1 MARQRNTI
9 PNYIPRAARDYVLG
23 AASRFP
29 ALALLGPRQSGKT
42 TLARYAFPDMPYS
55 NLEDPVVRAHANED
69 PVGYL
74 DGFPRGAVLDE
85 IQNVPALFSHLQPR
99 LDAAEHRGVSFI
111 LTGSHQ
117 FKLVER
123 ITQSLAGRLALARL
137 LPLSLAELGADGR
150 LDGVDLDQLLW
161 RGGYPR
167 AWGPKARP
175 GEVYLSYLETYIE
188 RDVRLLVNLKD
199 ADLFRRFLQLVAG
212 RTGQLLNKE
221 SLARDV
227 GIDPKTVESWLAAL
241 ETSFVIV
248 RLRPHHANLGKRLI
262 KTPKLYM
269 VDTGLA
275 CHLLRIDEPRQLTAH
290 PLRGALFETLIVGEL
305 LKRRFN
311 AGKSANLFFY
321 RDAHGTEVDL
331 ILEYADGVY
340 PIEIKAASTY
350 TQKFS
355 AGLHA
360 VSPLAPRG
368 GAVVLGGGESGVREG
383 MRIVPWTDLTALAE
397 ELDL

>member
-1 MARQRNTI
+1 MQ
-9 PNYIPRAARDYVLG
+9 G

-42 TLARYAFPDMPYS
+42 TLAHYAFPDMPYS
-55 NLEDPVVRAHANED
+55 NLEDPIVRARASED

-74 DGFPRGAVLDE
+74 DAFPRGAVLDE
-85 IQNVPALFSHLQPR
+85 IQNVPSLFSHLQPR
-99 LDAAEHRGVSFI
+99 LDAAEHSGIRFI

-150 LDGVDLDQLLW
+150 LDGVDLDHVIW

-167 AWGPKARP
+167 AWSPDARP

-199 ADLFRRFLQLVAG
+199 ADVFRRFLQLVAG

-321 RDAHGTEVDL
+321 RDAHDTEVDL
-331 ILEYADGVY
+331 LLEYADGVY

-355 AGLHA
+355 TGLNA
-360 VSPLAPRG
+360 VSTLAPRG
-368 GAVVLGGGESGVREG
+368 GAVVLGGGDAGVRG
-383 MRIVPWTDLTALAE
+383 STRIVPWTDLAALAE
-397 ELDL
+397 EFEL

>member
-1 MARQRNTI
+1 MVNPTS
-9 PNYIPRAARDYVLG
+9 YIPRAAEGYAHGALG
-23 AASRFP
+23 RFP

-42 TLARYAFPDMPYS
+42 TLARHAFPDMPYS
-55 NLEDPVVRAHANED
+55 NLEDPVVRAQASED

-74 DGFPRGAVLDE
+74 DAFPEGAVLDE

-99 LDAAEHRGVSFI
+99 LDAADRNAQFV

-123 ITQSLAGRLALARL
+123 ITQSLAGRLGLVRL
-137 LPLSLAELGADGR
+137 LPLSLAELRAAGR
-150 LDGVDLDQLLW
+150 LDGGDLDEAIW

-167 AWGPKARP
+167 AWNRGARP

-227 GIDPKTVESWLAAL
+227 GVDPKTMEVWLNAL
-241 ETSFVIV
+241 EASFVVV
-248 RLRPHHANLGKRLI
+248 RLQPYHANLGKRLI
-262 KTPKLYM
+262 KTPKIYM
-269 VDTGLA
+269 IDSGLA
-275 CHLLRIDEPRQLTAH
+275 CHLLRIEEKHQLAAH
-290 PLRGALFETLIVGEL
+290 PLRGALFETLVVVEM
-305 LKRRFN
+305 LKRRYN
-311 AGKSANLFFY
+311 AGKTANLFFY
-321 RDAHGTEVDL
+321 RDVRGTEVDL
-331 ILEYADGVY
+331 VMEYADGVY
-340 PIEIKAASTY
+340 PIEIKAASTF
-350 TQKFS
+350 TPSFVT
-355 AGLHA
+355 GLSKL
-360 VSPLAPRG
+360 SPLSPRG
-368 GAVVLGGGESGVREG
+368 GAVILGGGESGVRGTE
-383 MRIVPWTDLTALAE
+383 RILPWSALDELAV